1 MQAVIRTGGKQYVV
15 KPGDVIDVELLN
27 SEEGPDV
34 EFSDVLLVS
43 DEDSDVKVG
52 SPLVEGAKVTG
63 KLLDMKKGKKI
74 IVFKFR
80 RRKGFKKKLG
90 HRQKYSS
97 VQITDIQA

>member
-27 SEEGPDV
+27 SQQGPEV
-34 EFSDVLLVS
+34 EFNDVLLIS
-43 DEDSDVKVG
+43 DEGADVKVG
-52 SPLVEGAKVTG
+52 SPVVEGAKVTG
-63 KLLDMKKGKKI
+63 KILGTKKGKKV

-80 RRKGFKKKLG
+80 RRKGYKKKQG

-97 VQITDIQA
+97 VEITGIQA

>member
-1 MQAVIRTGGKQYVV
+1 MQAVIITGGKQYVV

-27 SEEGPDV
+27 SQEGPDV
-34 EFSDVLLVS
+34 EFKDVLLVS

-52 SPLVEGAKVTG
+52 SPLVDGAKVTG
-63 KLLDMKKGKKI
+63 KLLDTKKGKKV

-80 RRKGFKKKLG
+80 RRKGFKKKQG

-97 VQITDIQA
+97 VEITGIQA

>member
-27 SEEGPDV
+27 SEDGSNV
-34 EFSDVLLVS
+34 EFDDVLLVS
-43 DEDSDVKVG
+43 DDGSDVKVG
-52 SPLVEGAKVTG
+52 SPTVQGAMVTG
-63 KLLDMKKGKKI
+63 KVLGAKKGKKI

-80 RRKGFKKKLG
+80 RRKGFKKKQG

-97 VQITDIQA
+97 VEITNIQA

>member
-27 SEEGPDV
+27 SEDGSNV
-34 EFSDVLLVS
+34 EFDDVLLVS
-43 DEDSDVKVG
+43 DDASDVKVG
-52 SPLVEGAKVTG
+52 SPTVQGAKVTG
-63 KLLDMKKGKKI
+63 KVLGTKKGKKL

-80 RRKGFKKKLG
+80 RRKGFKKKQG

-97 VQITDIQA
+97 VEIMNIQA

>member
-63 KLLDMKKGKKI
+63 KLLGMKKGKKV

>member
-43 DEDSDVKVG
+43 DED
-52 SPLVEGAKVTG
+52 
-63 KLLDMKKGKKI
+63 
-74 IVFKFR
+74 
-80 RRKGFKKKLG
+80 
-90 HRQKYSS
+90 
-97 VQITDIQA
+97 

>member
-27 SEEGPDV
+27 SEDGSNV
-34 EFSDVLLVS
+34 EFDDVLLVS
-43 DEDSDVKVG
+43 DEGSDVKVG
-52 SPLVEGAKVTG
+52 SPTVEGAKVTG
-63 KLLDMKKGKKI
+63 KVLGTKKGKKI

-80 RRKGFKKKLG
+80 RRKGFKKKQG

-97 VQITDIQA
+97 VEITDIQA

>member
-27 SEEGPDV
+27 SEDGSNV
-34 EFSDVLLVS
+34 EFDDVLLVS
-43 DEDSDVKVG
+43 DDASDVKVG
-52 SPLVEGAKVTG
+52 SPTVQGAKVTG
-63 KLLDMKKGKKI
+63 KVLGTKKGKKL

-80 RRKGFKKKLG
+80 RRKGFKKKQG

-97 VQITDIQA
+97 VEITNIQA